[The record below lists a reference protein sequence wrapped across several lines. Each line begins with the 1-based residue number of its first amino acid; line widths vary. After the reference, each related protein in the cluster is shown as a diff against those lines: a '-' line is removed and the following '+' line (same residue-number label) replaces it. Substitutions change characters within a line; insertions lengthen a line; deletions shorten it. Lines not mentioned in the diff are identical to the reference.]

1 MLFSKIC
8 SSSQKA
14 SIFFS
19 CSTKFTLGET
29 LWYISYLLL
38 SSCHSFCFGLR
49 QGGLSAYLPGGTAK
63 TALGCVALDRRK
75 PALRRAPA
83 CLRPALPIVRFSL
96 APPFRSANKKPP
108 HPITGRSA
116 THFAYQPPITPHRV
130 CGNPLTGDIRRA
142 LLTNSA
148 FRPQLRS
155 DLPAPD
161 FGAALSPSAARYGLC
176 HRGYCLR
183 HSLLLLLLTGSF

>member
-63 TALGCVALDRRK
+63 TVLGCV
-75 PALRRAPA
+75 
-83 CLRPALPIVRFSL
+83 ALPIVRFSL